1 MEAARIHGWI
11 VQKDLQS
18 YSLSVFFWKNI
29 VGSGDGFKV
38 KTSLYLA
45 LRRSQQISSCLFG
58 KMWFLVGLPNFH
70 PCWCWL
76 FRWGGG
82 IVWTLNSMW
91 PFFSQQKLLENLQ
104 SIWVNYDH
112 SMHFKDSN
120 TNQVDFPHLN
130 NTNLWDGV
138 FFVVFRRPTKG

>member
-1 MEAARIHGWI
+1 MESARMNGWI
-11 VQKDLQS
+11 VQRLAILQ
-18 YSLSVFFWKNI
+18 LKFFFWKNI
-29 VGSGDGFKV
+29 VGSGECITV

-58 KMWFLVGLPNFH
+58 KMWFVVGLPNFH

-91 PFFSQQKLLENLQ
+91 PFFSQQRLLENLQ
-104 SIWVNYDH
+104 SSEWTMIIACIL
-112 SMHFKDSN
+112 KTQN
-120 TNQVDFPHLN
+120 TKLGWLFRIEQSQPLG
-130 NTNLWDGV
+130 WR
-138 FFVVFRRPTKG
+138 FFVVVFRRPTKG